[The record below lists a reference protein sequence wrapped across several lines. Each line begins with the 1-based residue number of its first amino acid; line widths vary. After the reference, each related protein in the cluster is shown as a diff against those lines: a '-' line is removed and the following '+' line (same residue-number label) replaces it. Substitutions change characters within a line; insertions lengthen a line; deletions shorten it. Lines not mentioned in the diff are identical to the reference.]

1 MEQIQKEKQLEN
13 LVEKLCKR
21 MKESLCERQWK
32 DLAFCLSL
40 LPWSDRSLRK
50 LLDYANCFCDRLL
63 YKPVAT
69 LFLSIVTTVTRSSK
83 PGLKVRSSVKTQS
96 LCGFE

>member
-40 LPWSDRSLRK
+40 MPWSDRSLRR
-50 LLDYANCFCDRLL
+50 LIDHAACFCDRLL
-63 YKPVAT
+63 FEPVAT
-69 LFLSIVTTVTRSSK
+69 LFLSIVSAVTKSTK
-83 PGLKVRSSVKTQS
+83 PGLKV
-96 LCGFE
+96 